1 MRKKIVIV
9 TGCSGFIGSH
19 LVEFLIKK
27 NKFVIGLD
35 NLSSGNKKFMENI
48 DKKNFK
54 FYKVDLYKKK
64 LINILK
70 MFQKYTICLLML
82 MLGME
87 LNIEIEI

>member
-1 MRKKIVIV
+1 
-9 TGCSGFIGSH
+9 
-19 LVEFLIKK
+19 
-27 NKFVIGLD
+27 
-35 NLSSGNKKFMENI
+35 MENI

-70 MFQKYTICLLML
+70 IFQKYTICLLML

>member
-70 MFQKYTICLLML
+70 IFQKYTICLLML